1 MFRTCDGLGHDIAGQ
16 AKEQTAFYKA
26 ARPTMIVVPAR
37 RESSRPRTW
46 VDCPSVLR
54 YMFTELSEVR
64 YDALDNTVAHP
75 REKEKKISDAVVTW
89 WRIVFPPL

>member
-1 MFRTCDGLGHDIAGQ
+1 
-16 AKEQTAFYKA
+16 
-26 ARPTMIVVPAR
+26 MIVVPTR

-64 YDALDNTVAHP
+64 HDALDNTVAHP
-75 REKEKKISDAVVTW
+75 RKREKKYLMLS
-89 WRIVFPPL
+89 

>member
-1 MFRTCDGLGHDIAGQ
+1 
-16 AKEQTAFYKA
+16 
-26 ARPTMIVVPAR
+26 MIVVPAR

-75 REKEKKISDAVVTW
+75 RERERKNI
-89 WRIVFPPL
+89 